1 MRHIKFKKLFVPVIY
16 GVCVVAFLCCMFF
29 VGKLSNKYLFKN
41 NESLDYVDDEIIDDN
56 YNNLPVINTDVL
68 IVKPYLDESVFVYKT
83 FYDIDGESTD
93 QEKAI
98 IFYEDTYMQN
108 SGVDYASKNEFDII
122 SILDGTVISVYD
134 NEVLGTSIE
143 IRHSNDIISVYQ
155 CLSNVLVKE
164 GDTIIQ
170 GQKIATSGASNIN
183 RESENN
189 LHFELYY
196 KGSIVNPENYYNK
209 SINEL

>member
-1 MRHIKFKKLFVPVIY
+1 
-16 GVCVVAFLCCMFF
+16 
-29 VGKLSNKYLFKN
+29 
-41 NESLDYVDDEIIDDN
+41 
-56 YNNLPVINTDVL
+56 
-68 IVKPYLDESVFVYKT
+68 
-83 FYDIDGESTD
+83 
-93 QEKAI
+93 
-98 IFYEDTYMQN
+98 MQN